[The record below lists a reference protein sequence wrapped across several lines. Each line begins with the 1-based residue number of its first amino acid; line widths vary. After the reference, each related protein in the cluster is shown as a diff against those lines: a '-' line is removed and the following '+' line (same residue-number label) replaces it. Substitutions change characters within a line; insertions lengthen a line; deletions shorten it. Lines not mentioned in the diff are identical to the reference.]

1 MTDRPADKDD
11 EASAPADEASAAADE
26 ASAAAD
32 EASAAADEAS
42 AAAAE
47 ASAPAGKQQVKDVGR
62 IHGDASA
69 AADEASA
76 AADEA
81 SAAADEAPVSTEAS
95 LAAGEAPALAE
106 GHVHVSG
113 IRELPLVALRET
125 VIFPEMIVPLQV
137 GRDKSVAALN
147 AAVAASGPIALVTQR
162 QAEREEIEDP
172 SELYNVGTLAKIAQV
187 VQLQDG
193 TVRAIVQGQSRL
205 RVVGFVQTSPYIIVK
220 VEEIADVTPEG
231 IEVQALMR
239 SVQAQIEQ
247 YVANGAP
254 VPPEAAV
261 AARNIT
267 EPGLLADM
275 VAYSPDL
282 STEQRMEL
290 LATTNVVERLK
301 IVSTFL
307 GRQVEILELKG
318 KIQSE
323 VKSEMDKTQREYIL
337 REQLKAI
344 QRELG
349 EDDPQQA
356 EINELREK
364 VEAAGMTEEVKAR
377 ALKEVDRMSRIPS
390 ASPEVGVIRTY
401 VDWLV
406 ALPWNV
412 STTDNLDIK
421 SAAKILDE
429 DHYGLEKIKERILEY
444 LAVRSLAETLRSPI
458 LAFVGPPGVGKT
470 SLGKSIARAMGRK
483 FVRMSLGGIHDEAE
497 IRGHRRTYIGA
508 LPGRIIQN
516 IKTAGSNNPVF
527 MLDEVDKIGMD
538 FRGDPSSALLEVLDP
553 EQNNTF
559 QDNYLEVPF
568 DLTKVLFITTA
579 NLLDPIPPPLR
590 DRMEVVQLPGYTEQ
604 EKIEIGKRF
613 LIPKQMKN
621 HGLTDKHIAI
631 TDEAMVEL
639 VRSYTHEAGVRN
651 LEREIANA
659 MRKVARAVAEGRK
672 RKTIVDVK
680 KLAEYLGPQRF
691 EYGELES
698 EDQIGAATGL
708 VVTEVGGDVIAIE
721 VTLME
726 GKEDFILTGQL
737 GEVMRESARA
747 GLSWIRAHAS
757 QLGIKREVFEKNTLH
772 IHVPAGGI
780 PKDGPSAGITMTL
793 AMVSAFTGIPVRKDA
808 AMTGEITLRGRVLPI
823 GGLKSK
829 ILAAHLAGARMI
841 ILPKKNEK
849 DLRDIPDEIL
859 KQIKLVTV
867 ENMEQVLETALRR
880 KPVPLPTEPP
890 KTTADVKD
898 TEPEPEAETPV
909 RPHFPPPVDQPPAM
923 AREATA
929 SPAVMEY

>member
-1 MTDRPADKDD
+1 MTDRPAEKDD
-11 EASAPADEASAAADE
+11 EQPTIEKEEQAAKPAKAARPKGAVESVKEAV
-26 ASAAAD
+26 
-32 EASAAADEAS
+32 
-42 AAAAE
+42 AAE
-47 ASAPAGKQQVKDVGR
+47 AVEPEEADGR
-62 IHGDASA
+62 
-69 AADEASA
+69 
-76 AADEA
+76 
-81 SAAADEAPVSTEAS
+81 
-95 LAAGEAPALAE
+95 
-106 GHVHVSG
+106 HVHVPG

-147 AAVAASGPIALVTQR
+147 AAVEAGGPIALVTQR
-162 QAEREEIEDP
+162 QAEREEIGNP
-172 SELYNVGTLAKIAQV
+172 SELFEMGTLAKIAQV

-193 TVRAIVQGQSRL
+193 TVRAIVQGQTRL
-205 RVVGFVQTSPYIIVK
+205 KVIGFVQTSPYIIVK
-220 VEEIADVTPEG
+220 AEEIADVTPEG

-239 SVQAQIEQ
+239 TVQAQIEQ

-261 AARNIT
+261 AARNIS

-290 LATTNVVERLK
+290 LETTDVVERLK
-301 IVSTFL
+301 IVSNFL
-307 GRQVEILELKG
+307 GRQIEILELKG

-364 VEAAGMTEEVKAR
+364 VEAAGMPEEVKTR
-377 ALKEVDRMSRIPS
+377 ALKEIDRMSRIPS

-401 VDWLV
+401 VDWLI

-412 STTDNLDIK
+412 STVDNLDIK
-421 SAAKILDE
+421 SAAIILDE

-444 LAVRSLAETLRSPI
+444 LAVRSLADTLRSPI

-516 IKTAGSNNPVF
+516 VKTGGSNNPVF

-579 NLLDPIPPPLR
+579 NLLDPIPAPLR
-590 DRMEVVQLPGYTEQ
+590 DRMEVIQLPGYTET

-621 HGLTDKHIAI
+621 HGLSEKTIAI
-631 TDEAMVEL
+631 TDEAMVDL

-651 LEREIANA
+651 LEREIANV

-672 RKTIVDVK
+672 RKTVVDCK

-691 EYGELES
+691 EYGELEA
-698 EDQIGAATGL
+698 EDQIGSATGL

-757 QLGIKREVFEKNTLH
+757 QLGIKRQVFETNTLH

-793 AMVSAFTGIPVRKDA
+793 AMVSAFTGIPIRKDV

-829 ILAAHLAGARMI
+829 ILAAHLAGAKMI
-841 ILPKKNEK
+841 ILPRKNEK
-849 DLRDIPDEIL
+849 DLRDIPEEIR
-859 KQIKLVTV
+859 KQMKLVLV
-867 ENMEQVLETALRR
+867 DSMEQVLETALRR
-880 KPVPLPTEPP
+880 KPVPLVMDPGAAAGGGEKPE
-890 KTTADVKD
+890 KAK
-898 TEPEPEAETPV
+898 EPEPEPRV
-909 RPHFPPPVDQPPAM
+909 HRRFPPVDQPPAM
-923 AREATA
+923 ADTEPRLATWTG
-929 SPAVMEY
+929 E